1 MVIFEQQRLQQLAG
15 LIGEGESSLSQI
27 PKGPP
32 CPGQKCDAR
41 PTIPGVFGW
50 KCTGR
55 CQDTT
60 RLYSSEFPKPTKIQQ
75 PVSQEIGEPLSV
87 AMARDDAA
95 VAPP

>member
-1 MVIFEQQRLQQLAG
+1 MIFEQKRLQQLAG
-15 LIGEGESSLSQI
+15 LLQEGESSLSQI

-32 CPGQKCDAR
+32 CPSQKCDAR

-60 RLYSSEFPKPTKIQQ
+60 RLYSSEFSKPISKEQ
-75 PVSQEIGEPLSV
+75 PTSQKIGEPL
-87 AMARDDAA
+87 A
-95 VAPP
+95 VANHKIKTF